1 MKQEIFILILAGIF
15 IFVNLYSIASIEGSS
30 FIQNNLEDGT
40 VEITNTQKSFS
51 ITGSNIG
58 LGENNQINI
67 LDSEGKLTIKNSEG
81 IVMTELSGL
90 KTSEDVG
97 NPSGYIR
104 LDENGNVINFDGVA
118 NKNTAVKINKNQY
131 SMTKDTRL
139 TLKNDT
145 ATIKPAKAG
154 DAFSFVRPS
163 KNEKGEDDIALT
175 SIELG
180 ENSLEIKESE
190 KEATFSSESGF
201 KINSLKID
209 KIGRG
214 NPSISIDSQGK
225 FSSYENAKLNF
236 NNGLSS
242 SSIKKVDLYYNR
254 PCNLQGSYLCVEDKS
269 LTFGSQNA
277 QNYQVIEFESGNP
290 FFNMAKS
297 SDKLKIT
304 SEGLSE
310 IEIIKDQ
317 ISVIGSTEIT
327 NGNNLL
333 KIDSKGNIKSEK
345 LNSDFTKAP
354 IEIFTKDKDGSSITG
369 KLGDNKIIFDEEGN
383 MEVVTLSTPQK
394 IIESK
399 KSYLIKRS
407 AELYSPQKSLEFSK
421 KELALDT
428 PSSSY
433 ISYSDLSAEEEI
445 AGIRIVYLNEKGS
458 LDAAARS
465 KTSVAG
471 SSLMNAKFFVVCEG
485 LGIDPNLSFDEM
497 AKLLKEKSS
506 DPNSN
511 FYVTFGTRDKTGEPT
526 GKKYGFGSQEVLN
539 QMK

>member
-1 MKQEIFILILAGIF
+1 MKQEIFILILAGFF
-15 IFVNLYSIASIEGSS
+15 IFVNLYFIASIEGSS

-40 VEITNTQKSFS
+40 VEITNFQKSFS

-67 LDSEGKLTIKNSEG
+67 LDSEGELIIKNSEG
-81 IVMTELSGL
+81 VVMTELSGL

-104 LDENGNVINFDGVA
+104 LDESGNVINFDGVA

-180 ENSLEIKESE
+180 ENSLK
-190 KEATFSSESGF
+190 
-201 KINSLKID
+201 
-209 KIGRG
+209 
-214 NPSISIDSQGK
+214 
-225 FSSYENAKLNF
+225 
-236 NNGLSS
+236 
-242 SSIKKVDLYYNR
+242 IKKVDIYYNR

-297 SDKLKIT
+297 TDKLKIT

-317 ISVIGSTEIT
+317 ISVTGSTEIT

-428 PSSSY
+428 PFSSY
-433 ISYSDLSAEEEI
+433 LSYSDLSAEEEI
-445 AGIRIVYLNEKGS
+445 AGLRIVYLNEKGS

-471 SSLMNAKFFVVCEG
+471 NSLMNAQFFVVCEN
-485 LGIDPNLSFDEM
+485 LGVDPNLPFNKIAE
-497 AKLLKEKSS
+497 ALKEKSS
-506 DPNSN
+506 DSNSN
-511 FYVTFGTRDKTGEPT
+511 FYVTFGTRDKTGEST
-526 GKKYGFGSQEVLN
+526 GKKYGFGSQEILN

>member
-67 LDSEGKLTIKNSEG
+67 LDSEGELIIKNSEG
-81 IVMTELSGL
+81 VVMTELSGL

-104 LDENGNVINFDGVA
+104 LDESGNVINFDGVA

-180 ENSLEIKESE
+180 ENSLEIKEYE
-190 KEATFSSESGF
+190 KEAIFSSESSF

-225 FSSYENAKLNF
+225 FSSYENAKIDF

-242 SSIKKVDLYYNR
+242 SSIKKVDIL
-254 PCNLQGSYLCVEDKS
+254 
-269 LTFGSQNA
+269 
-277 QNYQVIEFESGNP
+277 
-290 FFNMAKS
+290 
-297 SDKLKIT
+297 
-304 SEGLSE
+304 
-310 IEIIKDQ
+310 KDQ

-333 KIDSKGNIKSEK
+333 KIDSKGNIKSER
-345 LNSDFTKAP
+345 LNSDFTEAP
-354 IEIFTKDKDGSSITG
+354 IEIFTKNKDGSSITG

-383 MEVVTLSTPQK
+383 MEVVTLSAPQK

>member
-104 LDENGNVINFDGVA
+104 LDENGNVITFDGVA

-154 DAFSFVRPS
+154 DVFSFVRPY

-297 SDKLKIT
+297 TDKLKIT

-317 ISVIGSTEIT
+317 ISVTGSTEIT

-333 KIDSKGNIKSEK
+333 KIDSK
-345 LNSDFTKAP
+345 
-354 IEIFTKDKDGSSITG
+354 
-369 KLGDNKIIFDEEGN
+369 GN

-428 PSSSY
+428 PFSSY
-433 ISYSDLSAEEEI
+433 LSYSDLSAEEEI
-445 AGIRIVYLNEKGS
+445 AGLRIVYLNEKGS

-471 SSLMNAKFFVVCEG
+471 SSLMNAKFFVVCEN
-485 LGIDPNLSFDEM
+485 LGVDPNLPFNKIAE
-497 AKLLKEKSS
+497 ALKEKSS
-506 DPNSN
+506 DSNSN
-511 FYVTFGTRDKTGEPT
+511 FYVTFGTRDKTGEST
-526 GKKYGFGSQEVLN
+526 GKKYGFGSQEILN

>member
-1 MKQEIFILILAGIF
+1 MKQEIFILILAGFF
-15 IFVNLYSIASIEGSS
+15 IFVNLYFIASIEGSS

-40 VEITNTQKSFS
+40 VEITNFQKSFS

-67 LDSEGKLTIKNSEG
+67 LDSEGELIIKNSEG
-81 IVMTELSGL
+81 VVMTELSGL

-104 LDENGNVINFDGVA
+104 LDESGNVINFDGVA

-154 DAFSFVRPS
+154 DVFSFVRPY

-242 SSIKKVDLYYNR
+242 SSIKKVDIYYNQLVKSFIR
-254 PCNLQGSYLCVEDKS
+254 CN
-269 LTFGSQNA
+269 
-277 QNYQVIEFESGNP
+277 
-290 FFNMAKS
+290 
-297 SDKLKIT
+297 
-304 SEGLSE
+304 
-310 IEIIKDQ
+310 
-317 ISVIGSTEIT
+317 
-327 NGNNLL
+327 
-333 KIDSKGNIKSEK
+333 
-345 LNSDFTKAP
+345 
-354 IEIFTKDKDGSSITG
+354 
-369 KLGDNKIIFDEEGN
+369 
-383 MEVVTLSTPQK
+383 
-394 IIESK
+394 
-399 KSYLIKRS
+399 
-407 AELYSPQKSLEFSK
+407 
-421 KELALDT
+421 
-428 PSSSY
+428 
-433 ISYSDLSAEEEI
+433 
-445 AGIRIVYLNEKGS
+445 
-458 LDAAARS
+458 
-465 KTSVAG
+465 
-471 SSLMNAKFFVVCEG
+471 
-485 LGIDPNLSFDEM
+485 
-497 AKLLKEKSS
+497 
-506 DPNSN
+506 
-511 FYVTFGTRDKTGEPT
+511 
-526 GKKYGFGSQEVLN
+526 N
-539 QMK
+539 QPG

>member
-104 LDENGNVINFDGVA
+104 LDENGNVITFDGVA

-154 DAFSFVRPS
+154 DVFSFVRPY

-297 SDKLKIT
+297 TDKLKIT

-317 ISVIGSTEIT
+317 ISVTGSTEIT

-399 KSYLIKRS
+399 K
-407 AELYSPQKSLEFSK
+407 
-421 KELALDT
+421 ELALDT
-428 PSSSY
+428 PFSSY
-433 ISYSDLSAEEEI
+433 LSYSDLSAEEEI
-445 AGIRIVYLNEKGS
+445 AGLRIVYLNEKGS

-471 SSLMNAKFFVVCEG
+471 SSLMNAKFFVVCEN
-485 LGIDPNLSFDEM
+485 LGVDPNLPFNKIAE
-497 AKLLKEKSS
+497 ALKEKSS
-506 DPNSN
+506 DSNSN
-511 FYVTFGTRDKTGEPT
+511 FYVTFGTRDKTGEST
-526 GKKYGFGSQEVLN
+526 GKKYGFGSQEILN

>member
-1 MKQEIFILILAGIF
+1 MKQEIFILILAGFF
-15 IFVNLYSIASIEGSS
+15 IFVNLYFIASIEGSS

-40 VEITNTQKSFS
+40 VEITNFQKSFS

-67 LDSEGKLTIKNSEG
+67 LDSEGELIIKNSEG
-81 IVMTELSGL
+81 VVMTELSGL

-104 LDENGNVINFDGVA
+104 LDESGNVINFDGVA

-180 ENSLEIKESE
+180 ENSLEIKEYE
-190 KEATFSSESGF
+190 KEAIFSSESSF

-225 FSSYENAKLNF
+225 FSSYENAKINF

-242 SSIKKVDLYYNR
+242 SSIKR
-254 PCNLQGSYLCVEDKS
+254 G
-269 LTFGSQNA
+269 
-277 QNYQVIEFESGNP
+277 
-290 FFNMAKS
+290 
-297 SDKLKIT
+297 
-304 SEGLSE
+304 
-310 IEIIKDQ
+310 
-317 ISVIGSTEIT
+317 
-327 NGNNLL
+327 
-333 KIDSKGNIKSEK
+333 
-345 LNSDFTKAP
+345 
-354 IEIFTKDKDGSSITG
+354 
-369 KLGDNKIIFDEEGN
+369 
-383 MEVVTLSTPQK
+383 
-394 IIESK
+394 
-399 KSYLIKRS
+399 